1 MKSLFFMTAAAVTAL
16 STISAPASA
25 ADYYFKR
32 TASAVALADAP
43 GTPVVVMSVQVPAGT
58 WIINA
63 KASLVNFGDADFARC
78 TLYAGNA
85 QRNGASTMTG
95 VAGSM
100 PAVATVSILDVVTVA
115 APRWLKLECY
125 HDSAVPGQYVD
136 PDAAIVATRAP
147 GTQ

>member
-1 MKSLFFMTAAAVTAL
+1 MV
-16 STISAPASA
+16 AS
-25 ADYYFKR
+25 D
-32 TASAVALADAP
+32 
-43 GTPVVVMSVQVPAGT
+43 QVPAGT
-58 WIINA
+58 WIISA

-115 APRWLKLECY
+115 TNRWLKLECY
-125 HDSAVPGQYVD
+125 HDSWVASQYVD
-136 PDAAIVATRAP
+136 PGAALIATRAP